1 MLLQPK
7 SLKWSSLILAIVLV
21 FGIVSSLLPVS
32 RVQASPVTGMI
43 YYVDATGGNDS
54 HTGTSEGTAWKTLE
68 KVNATTFQPGDQIL
82 LKSGEVWEG
91 QLWPK
96 GSGSPG
102 MPIIIDQYG
111 SGSKPAIQGKGLVQD
126 AVRLFN
132 QEYWEIHHVDVSNA
146 KPATATPGENLGD
159 YRGIHISGDN
169 STTLDYFRIVAVD
182 VHDVTGQI
190 NWISG
195 TQPVPPQPG
204 IRFKTGWDG
213 SKKTGGIVF
222 DTTVPNIF
230 SPPSQATVI
239 NDVIVEQSTITNTS
253 FAGITFKQYTGD
265 GKDADGNTIAVSTGW
280 GERANGTDPKFT
292 PHTNIIIRD
301 NYITQKDTA
310 YGCNAMYL
318 TDIRGGLVE
327 NNVVYKAGT
336 SGIEMYYADDI
347 VVQHNEVYET
357 TQKAGGADSNG
368 IDPDKA
374 TTKILIQYNY
384 IHDNGDGILI
394 CQFSFGDTV
403 IRNNVIK
410 SNTRYPIYLH
420 SDKKAIAEVYN
431 NTIYNDKS
439 NYLIYGYGTS
449 LDATYNI
456 RNNNLYTTRAGA
468 TITTSGTTFYENNN
482 YYGTG
487 LMIPTSDTKA
497 LQVDPKFVS
506 TVSGPSGTIETGP
519 RLDSALGFRSKSGS
533 AMINAGIAMPNN
545 GSKDYA
551 GKTLYNGLP
560 DIGAFEYYTEA
571 GSTTESVN
579 GKVKDGSGKAV
590 AGAKISMVVNTVSYT
605 ATSDA
610 KGSFV
615 IADVPLASGVELK
628 TEKTGYTTT
637 TTTIA
642 IQPPNMTTLDIV
654 ITSTSPYG
662 ILRGTILDEKMSAL
676 EGVSAKVMYEGE
688 EIASGTTDHTGILQ
702 LGQVPIGENYTIV
715 LSKAGYFTVS
725 KGNVSITPESLTDIG
740 KVLLS
745 SKQPQVLYN
754 HTFNNLSTGTLSS
767 GNNLTVSASGG
778 SVEVAEVP
786 GVSDKSV
793 LLTRSSN
800 SGSTSLSQTFATPLT
815 GIVTIEADLKRKDTY
830 VSGNNWIS
838 LPYVYGSTNLTNPGI
853 SFAFDKG
860 TIKGYKG
867 TTTTDFMKY
876 VVGQWYNTRMVI
888 DMAAQSFDLYIDGI
902 KIVDRAPYRIAMAD
916 IKKIDFYANSTNYGS
931 VYIDNVRITQ
941 GIGYSK
947 SDATLAELSSD
958 AGTLTR
964 LDETHYAI
972 QVPSNVEQ
980 VNLTPVASS
989 PNVKSILVNGVP
1001 VGSGNSSDSIA
1012 LTGDDTDIP
1021 VVVTAEDNLTT
1032 ATYTVSIHRISAQV
1046 DASLQGLLVN
1056 GGTLSPDFD
1065 PSITLYQINVPYYIH
1080 DLTLVPTAGNSQAD
1094 ITINGKT
1101 VLNGATSE
1109 AIPLVEG
1116 QNLIVVYVVSP
1127 DGTANETYEIGVH
1140 RANSPY
1146 GQISGTVK
1154 DQSNHNVFGAHVTLT
1169 KLGDSRTT
1177 ITDATGTFTFSDV
1190 MPDTEFTVTAQKA
1203 GYDEATMGNVTVTVG
1218 QTTSVNPLFLQAHG
1232 AIASLTGVAEAT
1244 PGQSMQSTFQIN
1256 NVSSSV
1262 YSAVYSVD
1270 LIVGFDSTKLQWIST
1285 LPSSSQLQ
1293 IIQSDQTAEG
1303 SLTMKVLMAD
1313 VNQAIPPDTD
1323 LFVVNWKVKDLAPAG
1338 ETVIRLTRSDVT
1350 NGRGDLFQATASE
1363 HALEIK
1369 RVVIVDPDPRPDPDP
1384 TTDPSPDPDPVTKP
1398 DTGTNTTKD
1407 PSPFLLESNDQGT
1420 ATITKAN
1427 LESAIQSTQD
1437 DSNGKK
1443 VIVVNLKPNNSSLDQ
1458 VGLLLPAELLKAKE
1472 HAFELKLQS
1481 ELGTIVISDQMLN
1494 GLGNLGDMVEIRLK
1508 KANSID
1514 NHPVYDIQLLANGES
1529 IAWHNPEAPV
1539 TIQIP
1544 YLPSQE
1550 EKQNPDHIAV
1560 FYVNP
1565 QGQMIPV
1572 PNGHYD
1578 VQSGQVIFT
1587 TKHFSQYA
1595 IMYKSPT
1602 FMDLASVKWAQASIE
1617 TLAAKG
1623 VIEGRNIHEFDPQ
1636 NSITRADFIVLLM
1649 RALDL
1654 ATRTTDAFTDVASH
1668 DYYFNALTNAKAYGI
1683 TTGTGNNL
1691 FEPMKQITREDTMVL
1706 TARALQVSKQLPS
1719 RPSSIEVK
1727 LDYTDASDISDYAK
1741 GSIAALTAE
1750 GFVQGDET
1758 GIHPKQE
1765 LSRAQAAVLI
1775 HRIVVNK

>member
-7 SLKWSSLILAIVLV
+7 RLKWSSLTLAIVLV
-21 FGIVSSLLPVS
+21 FGMVSSLLPVT
-32 RVQASPVTGMI
+32 RVQAIAVTGMI

-54 HTGTSEGTAWKTLE
+54 HTGTSEGSAWKTLE

-111 SGSKPAIQGKGLVQD
+111 SGSKPAIQGKGLVED

-132 QEYWEIHHVDVSNA
+132 QEYWEIHHLDVSNA

-159 YRGIHISGDN
+159 YRGIHITGDN

-482 YYGTG
+482 YFGTG

-533 AMINAGIAMPNN
+533 AMINAGITIGNN

-590 AGAKISMVVNTVSYT
+590 AGAKVSMVVNAVSYT

-615 IADVPLASGVELK
+615 IADVPLATGVEIK

-637 TTTIA
+637 TSTIA

-662 ILRGTILDEKMSAL
+662 SLRGSILDEKMSAL

-688 EIASGTTDHTGILQ
+688 EIVSGTTDSTGALQ
-702 LGQVPIGENYTIV
+702 LGQVPIGENYTIM
-715 LSKAGYFTVS
+715 LSKAGYFPVS
-725 KGNVSITPESLTDIG
+725 KGNVTITPESLTDIG

-754 HTFNNLSTGTLSS
+754 HTFNSLSTGALSS

-786 GVSDKSV
+786 SVSDKSV

-876 VVGQWYNTRMVI
+876 VVGQWYNMRMVI
-888 DMAAQSFDLYIDGI
+888 DMAAQSFDLYIDGLQ
-902 KIVDRAPYRIAMAD
+902 IVDRAPYRIAMTD

-931 VYIDNVRITQ
+931 VYIDNIRVTQ
-941 GIGYSK
+941 GIGFSK
-947 SDATLAELSSD
+947 TDATLADLSSD

-972 QVPSNVEQ
+972 QVPTNVEH

-1021 VVVTAEDNLTT
+1021 VVVRAEDNQTT

-1065 PSITLYQINVPYYIH
+1065 PEITLYQINVPYDIH
-1080 DLTLVPTAGNSQAD
+1080 DITLVPRAGNSLAD
-1094 ITINGKT
+1094 ITINGK
-1101 VLNGATSE
+1101 VVQSGATSE
-1109 AIPLVEG
+1109 VIPLLEG
-1116 QNLIVVYVVSP
+1116 QNSIVVYVVSP
-1127 DGTANETYEIGVH
+1127 DGTANETYEITVH

-1146 GQISGTVK
+1146 GQVSGTVV
-1154 DQSNHNVFGAHVTLT
+1154 DQSNHPVYGANVTLT
-1169 KLGDSRTT
+1169 KLGESRTT
-1177 ITDATGTFTFSDV
+1177 ITDAHGAFTFSDV
-1190 MPDTEFTVTAQKA
+1190 LPDTDITITAQKA
-1203 GYDEATMGNVTVTVG
+1203 GYDEATTGNVAVTVG
-1218 QTTSVNPLFLQAHG
+1218 QTTLVNPLVMQAHG
-1232 AIASLTGVAEAT
+1232 AIASLTGFAEST
-1244 PGQSMQSTFQIN
+1244 PGQLISSTFQIN

-1262 YSAVYSVD
+1262 YSAVYAVD
-1270 LIVGFDSTKLQWIST
+1270 LIIDYDPTKLQWIST
-1285 LPSSSQLQ
+1285 LPSSSQFQ
-1293 IIQSDQTAEG
+1293 IIQGDSTTEG
-1303 SLTMKVLMAD
+1303 SLAIKVLM
-1313 VNQAIPPDTD
+1313 VNDTLAILPDSD
-1323 LFVVNWKVKDLAPAG
+1323 LFVVNWKVKDTAPSG
-1338 ETVIRLTRSDVT
+1338 ETVVRLKKSDLM

-1363 HALEIK
+1363 HAFEIK
-1369 RVVIVDPDPRPDPDP
+1369 RVVIVDPDPDP
-1384 TTDPSPDPDPVTKP
+1384 TPTPTPSPDPDPVTEP
-1398 DTGTNTTKD
+1398 DTGQNTTKD
-1407 PSPFLLESNDQGT
+1407 PSQLVLESNDQGT
-1420 ATITKAN
+1420 AMLTKAN
-1427 LESAIQSTQD
+1427 LESAIQSTPENP
-1437 DSNGKK
+1437 NGQK
-1443 VIVVNLKPNNSSLDQ
+1443 VIAVHLKSNTSIEQ
-1458 VGLLLPAELLKAKE
+1458 FGLLLPAHLLKADK
-1472 HAFELKLQS
+1472 HVFQLKLQS
-1481 ELGTIVISDQMLN
+1481 ELGTIMITDQMLN
-1494 GLGNLGDMVEIRLK
+1494 GLGDLGDMVEIRLK

-1514 NHPVYDIQLLANGES
+1514 NHPVYDVELLANGES
-1529 IAWHNPEAPV
+1529 IAWHNPESPV

-1544 YLPSQE
+1544 YLPSLE
-1550 EKQNPDHIAV
+1550 EKQNPDHIAI
-1560 FYVNP
+1560 FYVDP

-1587 TKHFSQYA
+1587 IKHFSQYA
-1595 IMYKSPT
+1595 IIYKSPAFT
-1602 FMDLASVKWAQASIE
+1602 DLASVKWAQASIE

-1623 VIEGRNIHEFDPQ
+1623 VIEGRNVHEFDPQ
-1636 NSITRADFIVLLM
+1636 SPITRADFMVLLM

-1654 ATRTTDAFTDVASH
+1654 PTRTSDAFTDVASR
-1668 DYYFNALTNAKAYGI
+1668 DYYFDALANAKAYGI

-1691 FEPMKQITREDTMVL
+1691 FEPDKQITREDTMVL
-1706 TARALQVSKQLPS
+1706 TARALQVSKQLAS
-1719 RPSSIEVK
+1719 SSSSIEAK
-1727 LDYTDASDISDYAK
+1727 LDYKDASDISVYAI
-1741 GSIAALTAE
+1741 GSIAALTAN

-1758 GIHPKQE
+1758 GIHPKQN

-1775 HRIVVNK
+1775 HRIIVNN